1 MEDSLSSDSADR
13 ASSQAPSRRRLR
25 DAIDELVLASP
36 ARTAM
41 LGFALVAAI
50 VTTLLALPVAARGP
64 GSASFADAVLVA
76 VSAVCVTGLT
86 PVVTEQQWSSFGFGV
101 ITVAIQVGGIG
112 ILTAASLLGM
122 AMSKRLGVRQ
132 RLLAAQAT
140 GTSQLGQVGSLLRV
154 VMLTMIV
161 AEVVVAALLL
171 PRFLLRGEGIWQAL
185 WHAVFYSV
193 SSFNNAG
200 FTVHPGGME
209 HFVDDPWILGVIG
222 AAVFVGSLGFPV
234 VFVMSVFWRTP
245 RAWDLHT
252 KLTITMSGALV
263 LVGWALLL
271 LFETSNPRTL
281 AEKGPVATAGE
292 VLFLSIMSRSG
303 GFATMDV
310 ESMSQTSHV
319 LLDVLMFI
327 GGGSG
332 STAGGIKVTTLAV
345 LVLVA
350 IAEARGLKDTTAF
363 RRRLAPSSIRLAVT
377 VLLAGA
383 GIVVLGTMV
392 MLSVTDEP
400 LDLVLFEVVSAFAT
414 CGLSVGVTERAPDE
428 GLYVLSALMLV
439 GRLGTITLA
448 SALSQRSQT
457 RRYRYAEERPI
468 VG

>member
-64 GSASFADAVLVA
+64 GSASFADSVLVA

-171 PRFLLRGEGIWQAL
+171 PA
-185 WHAVFYSV
+185 SC
-193 SSFNNAG
+193 S
-200 FTVHPGGME
+200 
-209 HFVDDPWILGVIG
+209 
-222 AAVFVGSLGFPV
+222 
-234 VFVMSVFWRTP
+234 
-245 RAWDLHT
+245 
-252 KLTITMSGALV
+252 
-263 LVGWALLL
+263 
-271 LFETSNPRTL
+271 
-281 AEKGPVATAGE
+281 AE
-292 VLFLSIMSRSG
+292 R
-303 GFATMDV
+303 
-310 ESMSQTSHV
+310 
-319 LLDVLMFI
+319 
-327 GGGSG
+327 GSG
-332 STAGGIKVTTLAV
+332 RPCGMPCSTPCPPSTTRASQCTREGWSTSST
-345 LVLVA
+345 
-350 IAEARGLKDTTAF
+350 IRG
-363 RRRLAPSSIRLAVT
+363 SSA
-377 VLLAGA
+377 
-383 GIVVLGTMV
+383 
-392 MLSVTDEP
+392 
-400 LDLVLFEVVSAFAT
+400 
-414 CGLSVGVTERAPDE
+414 
-428 GLYVLSALMLV
+428 
-439 GRLGTITLA
+439 
-448 SALSQRSQT
+448 
-457 RRYRYAEERPI
+457 
-468 VG
+468 

>member
-1 MEDSLSSDSADR
+1 MA
-13 ASSQAPSRRRLR
+13 
-25 DAIDELVLASP
+25 
-36 ARTAM
+36 
-41 LGFALVAAI
+41 GFALVAA
-50 VTTLLALPVAARGP
+50 VCSVLLALPVAARGP
-64 GSASFADAVLVA
+64 GSASVADAVLVA
-76 VSAVCVTGLT
+76 VSAVSVTGLT
-86 PVVTEQQWSSFGFGV
+86 SVVTEQQWSSFGLGV
-101 ITVAIQVGGIG
+101 ITIAIQVGGIG

-140 GTSQLGQVGSLLRV
+140 GASQLGQVGSLLRV
-154 VMLTMIV
+154 VLLTMIA
-161 AEVVVAALLL
+161 AEVVVTLLLL
-171 PRFLLRGEGIWQAL
+171 PRFLLRGEGVWEAL
-185 WHAVFYSV
+185 WHAVFYAV

-209 HFVDDPWILGVIG
+209 HFADDPWILGVIG
-222 AAVFVGSLGFPV
+222 TAVFIGSLGFPV

-245 RAWDLHT
+245 RGWDLHT
-252 KLTITMSGALV
+252 KLTLTVSAALV

-271 LFETSNPRTL
+271 VFETGNPRTL
-281 AEKGPVATAGE
+281 ADTGPVATAGE
-292 VLFLSIMSRSG
+292 VLFLSVMSRSG
-303 GFATMDV
+303 GFTTMDV
-310 ESMSQTSHV
+310 QSMTQTSHV

-345 LVLVA
+345 LVLASVS
-350 IAEARGLKDTTAF
+350 EARGLTDTTAF
-363 RRRLAPSSIRLAVT
+363 RRRIDPSSIRLAIT

-383 GIVVLGTMV
+383 GTVLLGTVV
-392 MLSVTDEP
+392 MLNVTDEP

-414 CGLSVGVTERAPDE
+414 CGLSVGVTERAPDA
-428 GLYVLSALMLV
+428 GLHVLSALMLI

-448 SALSQRSQT
+448 SALSQRSQS